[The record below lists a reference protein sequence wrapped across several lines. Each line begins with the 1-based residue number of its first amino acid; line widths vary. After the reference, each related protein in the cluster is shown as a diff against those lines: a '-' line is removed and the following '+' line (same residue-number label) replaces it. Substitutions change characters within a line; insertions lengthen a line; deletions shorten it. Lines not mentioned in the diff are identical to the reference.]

1 MQGSIAHKS
10 ADAWVAP
17 TPTPIAPQHRRTH
30 TPVDTQQIVA
40 NDISGVANS
49 VTNDISGC
57 FVGSLS
63 PKKIP
68 ISPKQ
73 PLLAPLQRRCNNAP
87 VFESPDI
94 SALRFKLQHVTK
106 GLETV
111 TCAMGQL
118 SLTPPQLSLA
128 PPQNLEPCPSEISA
142 ALLVNPSSRVIDDG
156 GRHPQKRGAPLVIF
170 SKRCLLHRVAQGAQV
185 CVYMCV
191 IYTTKFTQLHIC
203 VCLGIQ
209 RILTYGAQEHA
220 GRLLALTYADVC

>member
-17 TPTPIAPQHRRTH
+17 TLTPIVPQHRRTH

-63 PKKIP
+63 PKKVP

-73 PLLAPLQRRCNNAP
+73 PLLAPLQRRFNSAP
-87 VFESPDI
+87 VFESNTADI
-94 SALRFKLQHVTK
+94 SALRFKLQHVTQ

-128 PPQNLEPCPSEISA
+128 LEPCPSEISA
-142 ALLVNPSSRVIDDG
+142 ALLVNPPRVIDDG
-156 GRHPQKRGAPLVIF
+156 GRQPQKRGAPLVIF
-170 SKRCLLHRVAQGAQV
+170 SKRCLSHRVAQGAQV
-185 CVYMCV
+185 CMYVCH
-191 IYTTKFTQLHIC
+191 IY
-203 VCLGIQ
+203 
-209 RILTYGAQEHA
+209 Y
-220 GRLLALTYADVC
+220 

>member
-1 MQGSIAHKS
+1 M
-10 ADAWVAP
+10 AP

-63 PKKIP
+63 PKKMP
-68 ISPKQ
+68 ISPK
-73 PLLAPLQRRCNNAP
+73 LLAPLQRRCNSAP
-87 VFESPDI
+87 VFEMNTADI
-94 SALRFKLQHVTK
+94 SALRFKLQHVTQ

-142 ALLVNPSSRVIDDG
+142 ALLVNPPRVIDDG
-156 GRHPQKRGAPLVIF
+156 GRQPQKRGAPLVIF
-170 SKRCLLHRVAQGAQV
+170 SKRCLSHRVAQGAQV
-185 CVYMCV
+185 CMYVCHVY
-191 IYTTKFTQLHIC
+191 Y
-203 VCLGIQ
+203 
-209 RILTYGAQEHA
+209 
-220 GRLLALTYADVC
+220 